1 MVSRRTLLSVCVA
14 LMAFFGAFS
23 ACAQDE
29 NAQEQNPKAEKQQ
42 GPMMPMVRGDFRSM
56 ALTHPK
62 AKVTDVIDGV
72 TIEVDGKKKVRL
84 SGIWVPWDSPNEPGD
99 NVKKAQ
105 TLLKKFAMGRMVR
118 LYQTK
123 KESEG
128 RTNRLGQMLAQIE
141 RDDGLWLQGAL
152 LYSGLA
158 TVMTSPSNP
167 ENAKRMYAVEAEARK
182 LKAGLW
188 DDARW
193 SVLDPGKAQD
203 FVNEYRIV
211 EGKVFSTAMKN
222 NTFYINFSRDW
233 KTDFTVS
240 VTSDKRLAFS
250 KQGVNL
256 MGLNGK
262 NIRVRGWVRNY
273 NGPLIEI
280 THPEQIE
287 VLD

>member
-1 MVSRRTLLSVCVA
+1 
-14 LMAFFGAFS
+14 
-23 ACAQDE
+23 
-29 NAQEQNPKAEKQQ
+29 
-42 GPMMPMVRGDFRSM
+42 
-56 ALTHPK
+56 
-62 AKVTDVIDGV
+62 
-72 TIEVDGKKKVRL
+72 
-84 SGIWVPWDSPNEPGD
+84 
-99 NVKKAQ
+99 
-105 TLLKKFAMGRMVR
+105 MGRMVR

-123 KESEG
+123 KEGAG
-128 RTNRLGQMLAQIE
+128 RTNRLGQMLAQVE

-158 TVMTSPSNP
+158 TVMTSASNP
-167 ENAKRMYAVEAEARK
+167 ESAKRMYAVEAEARK

-193 SVLDPGKAQD
+193 SVLDPGKAAD

-211 EGKVFSTAMKN
+211 EGRVFSTAMKN

-240 VTSDKRLAFS
+240 VTSDKRFAFS

-287 VLD
+287 VLDEK

>member
-1 MVSRRTLLSVCVA
+1 MVTRTTLLSVCVA

-23 ACAQDE
+23 ACAQDVKE
-29 NAQEQNPKAEKQQ
+29 EAKAEKQ
-42 GPMMPMVRGDFRSM
+42 GPMMPMIKGDFRDM
-56 ALTHPK
+56 TLTYPK
-62 AKVTDVIDGV
+62 VKVTDVIDGV
-72 TIEVDGKKKVRL
+72 TLEVDGKKKVRL
-84 SGIWVPWDSPNEPGD
+84 AGVWVPWDSPNEPGD
-99 NVKKAQ
+99 NVKKAV

-123 KESEG
+123 KEGEG
-128 RTNRLGQMLAQIE
+128 RSNRLGQLLAQVE

-152 LYSGLA
+152 LYSGLG
-158 TVMTSPSNP
+158 TVMTAPSNP
-167 ENAKRMYAVEAEARK
+167 EQAKRMYSVETEARK

-193 SVLDPGKAQD
+193 AVLDPDRAKD

-222 NTFYINFSRDW
+222 NTFFINFSRDW
-233 KTDFTVS
+233 KTDFTVAVS
-240 VTSDKRLAFS
+240 SEKRFAFA
-250 KQGVNL
+250 KQHVNL

-262 NIRVRGWVRNY
+262 TIRVRGWVRNY

-280 THPEQIE
+280 SHPEQIE

>member
-1 MVSRRTLLSVCVA
+1 MI
-14 LMAFFGAFS
+14 
-23 ACAQDE
+23 
-29 NAQEQNPKAEKQQ
+29 K
-42 GPMMPMVRGDFRSM
+42 GDFRDM
-56 ALTHPK
+56 TLTYPK
-62 AKVTDVIDGV
+62 VKVTDVIDGV
-72 TIEVDGKKKVRL
+72 TLEVDGKKKVRL
-84 SGIWVPWDSPNEPGD
+84 AGVWVPWDSPNEPGD
-99 NVKKAQ
+99 NVKKAV

-123 KESEG
+123 KEGEG
-128 RTNRLGQMLAQIE
+128 RSNRLGQLLAQVE

-152 LYSGLA
+152 LYSGLG
-158 TVMTSPSNP
+158 TVMTAPSNP
-167 ENAKRMYAVEAEARK
+167 EQAKRMYSVETEARK

-193 SVLDPGKAQD
+193 AVLDPDRAKD

-222 NTFYINFSRDW
+222 NTFFINFSRDW
-233 KTDFTVS
+233 KTDFTVAVS
-240 VTSDKRLAFS
+240 SEKRFAFA
-250 KQGVNL
+250 KQHVNL

-280 THPEQIE
+280 SHPEQIE